1 MGLSGDISIKQAQ
14 EEVEQFLEERGKD
27 WTQVDNRFYV
37 FTHMI
42 EEIGELA
49 RHIINVELKLSLDRT
64 SREAMPR
71 KDELSRIENDLGDI
85 LYHILKL
92 AIAYDIDLT
101 IAFGKAMLDIKGRY
115 GKKRI

>member
-1 MGLSGDISIKQAQ
+1 MGSSEDIRIKQAQ
-14 EEVEQFLEERGKD
+14 EEVEKFLEERGKD

-49 RHIINVELKLSLDRT
+49 RHIINVELNLSLDRT
-64 SREAMPR
+64 SREPIPR
-71 KDELSRIENDLGDI
+71 KDVLSRIEDDLGDI

-92 AIAYDIDLT
+92 SVAYDIDLAN
-101 IAFGKAMLDIKGRY
+101 AFGKAMVDIKERY